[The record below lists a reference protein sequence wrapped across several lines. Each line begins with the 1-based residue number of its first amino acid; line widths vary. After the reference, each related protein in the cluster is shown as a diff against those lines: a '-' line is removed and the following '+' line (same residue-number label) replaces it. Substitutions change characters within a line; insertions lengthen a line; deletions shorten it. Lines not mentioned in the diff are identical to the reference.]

1 MIDTE
6 RCSGR
11 EKEINRERDNNGKR
25 VEMERHGEVDKEAS
39 ESWEDKDREF
49 MKEKWEDIKK
59 GRKTQTSEEE
69 NKTWK
74 RRKWQQKKRG
84 QEREK
89 KEHGERGAEGEDREH
104 TSTDCDTNKV
114 ERVNRF

>member
-25 VEMERHGEVDKEAS
+25 VEMERHGEADKKAS

-49 MKEKWEDIKK
+49 MKEK
-59 GRKTQTSEEE
+59 
-69 NKTWK
+69 
-74 RRKWQQKKRG
+74 
-84 QEREK
+84 
-89 KEHGERGAEGEDREH
+89 
-104 TSTDCDTNKV
+104 
-114 ERVNRF
+114 